1 MERRCKGK
9 YRQKKNRSGGAPFI
23 GMFGMGRRNMN
34 PKIHEMLHK
43 KMGNNNENNQNNNN
57 NEEEIPWRNK
67 KGQPGKA
74 PVDKSTE

>member
-1 MERRCKGK
+1 MERRPSSK

-23 GMFGMGRRNMN
+23 GMFGMSRFGMN
-34 PKIHEMLHK
+34 PKIHKKLHE

-67 KGQPGKA
+67 KGKPGKA